1 MTFRLL
7 VSIVDLK
14 HAPKFALLIYL
25 VAVCSL
31 VSASTTHQACR
42 CSAVSTDSIMA
53 FVAVTD
59 EDAPLEES
67 RKADE
72 RQFRGSHVPDLATLA
87 ETGGAGADGV
97 CG

>member
-1 MTFRLL
+1 MVL
-7 VSIVDLK
+7 VVFTWNSPLIVLAK
-14 HAPKFALLIYL
+14 VSVAALLNHRL
-25 VAVCSL
+25 A
-31 VSASTTHQACR
+31 TRQACR

-59 EDAPLEES
+59 IDAPAEES
-67 RKADE
+67 RKAEE

-87 ETGGAGADGV
+87 GTGGAGVDGV

>member
-1 MTFRLL
+1 MLL
-7 VSIVDLK
+7 
-14 HAPKFALLIYL
+14 Y
-25 VAVCSL
+25 CSL
-31 VSASTTHQACR
+31 CRKQACR

-59 EDAPLEES
+59 EDQSREETRKLE
-67 RKADE
+67 D

-87 ETGGAGADGV
+87 ETGGAGEDGV